1 MARRNGVD
9 LVIAKITGDDPSPKA
24 RYDATQE
31 LADLFNPPITVP
43 AIYKFRRQ
51 GWFPIDR
58 AKIISEKYDIPL
70 SDLVRGDIRE
80 ALLARNS

>member
-9 LVIAKITGDDPSPKA
+9 LAITKIAGDDVSPQA
-24 RYDATQE
+24 RHKATQQ
-31 LADLFNPPITVP
+31 LAEMFDPPITVP

-58 AKIISEKYDIPL
+58 AKVVADRLEIPL
-70 SDLVRGDIRE
+70 ADLVREDIRE
-80 ALLARNS
+80 ALLDRNS